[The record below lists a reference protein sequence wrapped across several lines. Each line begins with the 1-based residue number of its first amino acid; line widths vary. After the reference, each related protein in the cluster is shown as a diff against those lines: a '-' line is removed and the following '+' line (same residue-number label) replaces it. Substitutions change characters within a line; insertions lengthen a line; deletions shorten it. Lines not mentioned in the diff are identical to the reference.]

1 MPRKKVT
8 FGAQPK
14 VQPPNIN
21 EWVETREVI
30 SPPEAAQSEPAVQSE
45 PSQPPSELGAA
56 AAAAPPAQ
64 EKIKRLT
71 LDIPESL
78 HRRIKGRAVMEGTT
92 MVEMLRELLL
102 ETYQ

>member
-14 VQPPNIN
+14 AQAPNIN
-21 EWVETREVI
+21 EWVESREVVSSPEDASPEPAAQPEPTTTTHQASRLGD
-30 SPPEAAQSEPAVQSE
+30 SPP
-45 PSQPPSELGAA
+45 PP
-56 AAAAPPAQ
+56 

-78 HRRIKGRAVMEGTT
+78 HRRIKGKAVMEGTT

>member
-14 VQPPNIN
+14 AQAPNIN
-21 EWVETREVI
+21 EWVETREVANPPADLPLA
-30 SPPEAAQSEPAVQSE
+30 SPAQPEAS
-45 PSQPPSELGAA
+45 PSANQVSAPS
-56 AAAAPPAQ
+56 APPPPQ

-78 HRRIKGRAVMEGTT
+78 HRRIKGKAVMEGTT

>member
-1 MPRKKVT
+1 MARKKVT

-14 VQPPNIN
+14 AQPNIDG
-21 EWVETREVI
+21 WVETREVV
-30 SPPEAAQSEPAVQSE
+30 STSTEAQPEPAVISE
-45 PSQPPSELGAA
+45 SAQTTNETTAPAAEEPQPP
-56 AAAAPPAQ
+56 

-78 HRRIKGRAVMEGTT
+78 HRRIKGKAVMEGTT
-92 MVEMLRELLL
+92 MVEMLRELLI

>member
-14 VQPPNIN
+14 PNLD
-21 EWVETREVI
+21 EWVETREVPASETPSEGAI
-30 SPPEAAQSEPAVQSE
+30 AASPPTAVETKLPAPEPEKPEE
-45 PSQPPSELGAA
+45 PK
-56 AAAAPPAQ
+56 

-78 HRRIKGRAVMEGTT
+78 HRRIKGKAVMEGVT
-92 MVEMLRELLL
+92 MVEMLRELLE
-102 ETYQ
+102 ETYG

>member
-14 VQPPNIN
+14 AQAPDIN
-21 EWVETREVI
+21 EWVETREVA
-30 SPPEAAQSEPAVQSE
+30 SPPADVPPPVSTALPEASPLIPQAST
-45 PSQPPSELGAA
+45 PSDSPP
-56 AAAAPPAQ
+56 PQ
-64 EKIKRLT
+64 ERIKRLT

-78 HRRIKGRAVMEGTT
+78 HRRIKGKAVMEGTT

>member
-1 MPRKKVT
+1 MARKKVT

-14 VQPPNIN
+14 AQPNID
-21 EWVETREVI
+21 EWVETREVV
-30 SPPEAAQSEPAVQSE
+30 SNSNETQLEPTDMPEAAPITEKTTIPAAE
-45 PSQPPSELGAA
+45 RPQP
-56 AAAAPPAQ
+56 Q

-78 HRRIKGRAVMEGTT
+78 HRRIKGKAVMEGTT
-92 MVEMLRELLL
+92 MVEMLRELLI

>member
-1 MPRKKVT
+1 MARKKVT

-14 VQPPNIN
+14 AQPNIN
-21 EWVETREVI
+21 EWVETREVGSTSNEVQSDPANI
-30 SPPEAAQSEPAVQSE
+30 SEAAQTTNEPTSPAAEKPQS
-45 PSQPPSELGAA
+45 
-56 AAAAPPAQ
+56 Q

-78 HRRIKGRAVMEGTT
+78 HRRIKGKAVMEGTT
-92 MVEMLRELLL
+92 MVEMLRELLI

>member
-14 VQPPNIN
+14 AQSPNIN
-21 EWVETREVI
+21 EWVETREVAN
-30 SPPEAAQSEPAVQSE
+30 PPEDRPPE
-45 PSQPPSELGAA
+45 PSAQREST
-56 AAAAPPAQ
+56 PPASQMNATADPPPPQ

-78 HRRIKGRAVMEGTT
+78 HRRIKGKAVMEGTT